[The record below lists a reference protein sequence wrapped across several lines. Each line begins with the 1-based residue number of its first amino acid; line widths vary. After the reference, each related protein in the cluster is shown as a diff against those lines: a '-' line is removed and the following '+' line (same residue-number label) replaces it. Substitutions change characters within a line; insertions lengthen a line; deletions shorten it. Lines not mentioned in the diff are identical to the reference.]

1 MNCEKK
7 TYLTVYF
14 GWSDQFDYIYWEGV
28 GSLLQKDIP
37 KVTDVSV
44 DSHSRDPFPYI
55 QVSDILPYFR
65 ALPKLNKKSLENIM
79 APD

>member
-1 MNCEKK
+1 MWK

-14 GWSDQFDYIYWEGV
+14 GSSDQFDYIYWEGV